1 MSWSSLIVHW
11 HTLYTWRLG
20 RIDVESTRAPR
31 AAAAEDP
38 GGRVRGLVRTRF
50 STTSILVCRPTG
62 MATVVEVYTFV
73 VLLYLSPRHTYSSDT
88 KYKLINTRRGRAYGS
103 RARAEGIDMRSVV
116 SKKESCLKSPFA
128 QIFIRSNDSL
138 GRPHCTVPPLRREL
152 SL

>member
-128 QIFIRSNDSL
+128 QMYPVARVLI
-138 GRPHCTVPPLRREL
+138 GVWRPCAGYRVHG
-152 SL
+152 